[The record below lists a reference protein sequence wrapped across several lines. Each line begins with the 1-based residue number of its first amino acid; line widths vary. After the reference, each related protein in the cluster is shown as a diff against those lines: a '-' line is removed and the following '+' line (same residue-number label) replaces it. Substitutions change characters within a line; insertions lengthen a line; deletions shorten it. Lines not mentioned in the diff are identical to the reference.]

1 MLDKNFI
8 YNICK
13 EKINHFKNIDLA
25 KLDQRLH
32 DPYLQWIQVDPDKTK
47 AKAIINKVKNL
58 TEHVISAKNEKEQK
72 KIIKNIVFNEVL
84 TCVGIYPAILYPN
97 QDDHNDL
104 KFFPFPNISEEN
116 LLNYLKY
123 LTQYEMVISKSGITA
138 EKNFMNGALIMQ
150 TYAISTVVYMVFQEC
165 AINLGINKINE
176 KTDTL
181 RKEAIEDIMKLIP
194 KINSEGKIDSS
205 KIKISETL
213 KTFLSIDHSRKFLE
227 EDD

>member
-13 EKINHFKNIDLA
+13 EKINHFKNTDLA

-47 AKAIINKVKNL
+47 AKAIIDKVKIL
-58 TEHVISAKNEKEQK
+58 TEHIISAKNDKEQK
-72 KIIKNIVFNEVL
+72 KRIKNIVFDEAL
-84 TCVGIYPAILYPN
+84 TCVSLFPVILYPN

-123 LTQYEMVISKSGITA
+123 LTKNEMVISKSGITV

-150 TYAISTVVYMVFQEC
+150 TYAISTVAYMIFQEC
-165 AINLGINKINE
+165 AINLGINKIDD
-176 KTDTL
+176 KTTTL
-181 RKEAIEDIMKLIP
+181 RKEAFEDVLKLIP
-194 KINSEGKIDSS
+194 KINSEGKIDGS
-205 KIKISETL
+205 KISDNL
-213 KTFLSIDHSRKFLE
+213 KSFLSTAHSIKFLE

>member
-32 DPYLQWIQVDPDKTK
+32 DPYLQWIQVDPDKVK
-47 AKAIINKVKNL
+47 AQAIIEKVKIL
-58 TEHVISAKNEKEQK
+58 TEQVISAKNEIEQK

-84 TCVGIYPAILYPN
+84 TCTSIFPAILYPN

-104 KFFPFPNISEEN
+104 KFLPFTNISEEN

-123 LTQYEMVISKSGITA
+123 LTKYEMVISKSGITA

-150 TYAISTVVYMVFQEC
+150 TYAISTIAYMVFQEC

-176 KTDTL
+176 KTDAL
-181 RKEAIEDIMKLIP
+181 RKDALEDIMKLIP

-205 KIKISETL
+205 KIKISESI
-213 KTFLSIDHSRKFLE
+213 KTFLSTGRSVKFLE
-227 EDD
+227 EDN

>member
-8 YNICK
+8 YDICK

-25 KLDQRLH
+25 KLDLPDPFLH
-32 DPYLQWIQVDPDKTK
+32 WIQVDPDKTK

-84 TCVGIYPAILYPN
+84 TCVGIYPAILSPN
-97 QDDHNDL
+97 PDDHNDL

-138 EKNFMNGALIMQ
+138 EKNFVNGALIMQ
-150 TYAISTVVYMVFQEC
+150 TYAVSTVVYMVFKEC

-181 RKEAIEDIMKLIP
+181 RKEALEDIMKLIP

-213 KTFLSIDHSRKFLE
+213 KSFLSIDRSRKFLE